1 MKTLTSIFAA
11 AFVAALLAPPAKA
24 ASQDECAIW
33 ICLPGGFP
41 SGCGDA
47 HSAFKKRL
55 KKGKSPL
62 PSWGSCTVSDAGTP
76 PVDASASYG
85 KEPYFP
91 CRDGYRL
98 VRGKREREM
107 GVLPALCVSLET
119 RRGEPVDTYLAQK
132 RPNGGRFVTY
142 RINGEVIHPFDSAG
156 NRIADPRFFY

>member
-1 MKTLTSIFAA
+1 MKTPTTLLAA
-11 AFVAALLAPPAKA
+11 ALAAALLTPPAQA

-41 SGCGDA
+41 SGCGSA

-62 PSWGSCTVSDAGTP
+62 PSWGSCSVSNPGSP
-76 PVDASASYG
+76 PVDARASYG
-85 KEPYFP
+85 REPYYP

-98 VRGKREREM
+98 VRAKRDREA
-107 GVLPALCVSLET
+107 GNQPARCVSLRT
-119 RRGEPVDTYLAQK
+119 RRGEPIDSYQARA
-132 RPNGGRFVTY
+132 RPNGGRYVTY
-142 RINGEVIHPFDSAG
+142 TINGELIHPYDGAG